1 MRYKIVIDSCG
12 DLTEKLWED
21 PRIESV
27 PLTLTVGG
35 KEIIDD
41 RSFDQADFLARV
53 AASPECPRS
62 ACPSP
67 EAFRK
72 AYDADAERV
81 YCITLPPTL
90 SGSYNSA
97 QLGKKLYLE
106 TYPGRQIHVIDSWS
120 ACCGETQIALKIM
133 ELEEEGHTFEEVVE
147 LAEEYKRGL
156 TTYFVLDD
164 LDFLKKN
171 GRLTGAAAL
180 VATTFH
186 IKPIMSA
193 FQGVIYKKAQVVG
206 MTRTIA
212 KLAEIIGKE
221 TVAAEAK
228 RLMITHVNCPERAN
242 TVLKALQEKMR
253 FRDVIIV
260 DSGGCASL
268 YAGNGGGVVTI

>member
-193 FQGVIYKKAQVVG
+193 LEGVIYKKAQVVG

>member
-35 KEIIDD
+35 KDIIDD

-72 AYDADAERV
+72 AYDAEAERI
-81 YCITLPPTL
+81 YCITLPATL

-97 QLGKKLYLE
+97 ELGKKLYLE
-106 TYPGRQIHVIDSWS
+106 THPDKQIHVIDSWS
-120 ACCGETQIALKIM
+120 ACCGETQIALRIM

-193 FQGVIYKKAQVVG
+193 LEGVIYKKAQVVG

-212 KLAEIIGKE
+212 KLAEIIKKE
-221 TVAAEAK
+221 TVAPEAK

-253 FRDVIIV
+253 FKDVILV

-268 YAGNGGGVVTI
+268 YAGNGGVVVTI